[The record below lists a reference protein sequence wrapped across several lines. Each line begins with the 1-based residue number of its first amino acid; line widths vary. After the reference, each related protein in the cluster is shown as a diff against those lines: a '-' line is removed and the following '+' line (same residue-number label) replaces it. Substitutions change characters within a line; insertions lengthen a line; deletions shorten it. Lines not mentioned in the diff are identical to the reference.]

1 MSFLSEKLH
10 MLVAKETILLYYL
23 FICLMILV
31 LPVYSSVT
39 SLKVCFVGFFL
50 DYQPLTSNEGYMY
63 PNWAYHLGWVMA
75 LSSVVVAPIWAVSKI
90 CLSKDP
96 LRKVTALIQF

>member
-1 MSFLSEKLH
+1 

-31 LPVYSSVT
+31 LPVYSCVT

-50 DYQPLTSNEGYMY
+50 DYQPLTYNEGYMY

-90 CLSKDP
+90 CLSKGP